1 MHIKPVHLDEFMNK
15 IRSNFLVKKIE
26 NNFSTVHI
34 YEQNFKSNFL
44 VNKIE
49 NNLSTVHKKTFT
61 NLWSSETCVADSL
74 VHVDE
79 WVERGWKIYRLEGLK
94 DEVRP

>member
-1 MHIKPVHLDEFMNK
+1 MYLFLNK
-15 IRSNFLVKKIE
+15 IKLFL
-26 NNFSTVHI
+26 HCA
-34 YEQNFKSNFL
+34 
-44 VNKIE
+44 
-49 NNLSTVHKKTFT
+49 LSIKRRRFT